1 MLLQDYVAAAQSYDQ
16 AFNLYAQLPAGERP
30 WRVTWYLVGPY
41 EAYYYTGR
49 YQDVVTLAQQ
59 TLDNTNLDSLPET
72 WLWAGKA
79 AAMLGEKEKA
89 IDYLQGA
96 LEWYPN
102 WDLALAELAK
112 LQ

>member
-1 MLLQDYVAAAQSYDQ
+1 
-16 AFNLYAQLPAGERP
+16 
-30 WRVTWYLVGPY
+30 
-41 EAYYYTGR
+41 
-49 YQDVVTLAQQ
+49 VVTLAQQ